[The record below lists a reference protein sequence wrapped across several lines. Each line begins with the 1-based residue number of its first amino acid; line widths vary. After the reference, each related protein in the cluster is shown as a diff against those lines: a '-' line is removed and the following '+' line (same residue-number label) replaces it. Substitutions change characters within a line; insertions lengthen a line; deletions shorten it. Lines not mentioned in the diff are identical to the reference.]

1 MCQNN
6 DNRAE
11 SGESAACGIRV
22 VRRANCRDRRFFVAC
37 DHGFGYQKRAMN
49 DAMHKAL
56 LPTGLTDALPEQ
68 AEAELG
74 AVRRLMDVFRARG
87 YRAVKPPMLEFEEN
101 LLTGPGA
108 GLSAQVFRL
117 MDPISQRMM
126 GLRADMTP
134 QIARLAATR
143 LASAPR
149 PLRLC
154 YSGQVLRVRGDQL
167 RPERQFT
174 QAGIEIVGSDAV
186 TAEAEVLLLTVRA
199 LRDAGL
205 ADLTVDLTMPALA
218 PMLLQ
223 GRGFDEATVR
233 AARRA
238 LDAKD
243 AGELKAQVGDDA
255 AAAALLE
262 AAGTAASAVERLSEI
277 GVSGQA
283 GQLIHRLAE
292 LVALVEAADPE
303 LSLTVDPGEYRG
315 FEYQSGIAFTVFAGG
330 VRGEIARGG
339 RYTTDSGE
347 TAVGATVYLDA
358 VVRGLPPAPEPRM
371 AYAPFGSGP
380 VPVEV
385 SGLPVVNGLEPEQ
398 DAEAEARRL
407 GCSHIIRNGKAE
419 PLG

>member
-1 MCQNN
+1 
-6 DNRAE
+6 
-11 SGESAACGIRV
+11 
-22 VRRANCRDRRFFVAC
+22 
-37 DHGFGYQKRAMN
+37 MN

-174 QAGIEIVGSDAV
+174 QAGIEIVGSEAV

-205 ADLTVDLTMPALA
+205 AELTVDLTAPALA
-218 PMLLQ
+218 PLLLQ
-223 GRGFDEATVR
+223 GRGFDTAAVR

-255 AAAALLE
+255 AATALLE
-262 AAGTAASAVERLSEI
+262 AAGTADKAVERLTSL

-283 GQLIHRLAE
+283 GQLIQRLSD
-292 LVALVEAADPE
+292 LVAQVAKSDPD

-315 FEYQSGIAFTVFAGG
+315 FEYQSGIAFTVFANG

-339 RYTTDSGE
+339 RYTTDAGE

-358 VVRGLPPAPEPRM
+358 VVRGLPPTPAPRM
-371 AYAPFGSGP
+371 AYAPFGSDP

-385 SGLPVVNGLEPEQ
+385 AGLPVVSGLEPEQ
-398 DAEAEARRL
+398 DIEAEARRL
-407 GCSHIIRNGKAE
+407 GCTHIIRNGRAE

>member
-1 MCQNN
+1 
-6 DNRAE
+6 
-11 SGESAACGIRV
+11 
-22 VRRANCRDRRFFVAC
+22 
-37 DHGFGYQKRAMN
+37 MN

-74 AVRRLMDVFRARG
+74 AVRCLMDVFRRRG
-87 YRAVKPPMLEFEEN
+87 YRAVKPPLLEFEEN

-108 GLSAQVFRL
+108 GLSSQVFRL

-143 LASAPR
+143 LADAPR

-174 QAGIEIVGSDAV
+174 QAGIEILGSDAIA
-186 TAEAEVLLLTVRA
+186 AEAEVLLLTVRA
-199 LRDAGL
+199 LGEAGL
-205 ADLTVDLTMPALA
+205 TDLTVDLTAPALA
-218 PMLLQ
+218 PLVLQ

-243 AGELKAQVGDDA
+243 AGELRAQAGDDA
-255 AAAALLE
+255 HAHALLD
-262 AAGTAASAVERLSEI
+262 AAGTASEAVQKLNGL

-283 GQLIHRLAE
+283 GQLIARLSD
-292 LVALVEAADPE
+292 LVDLIHAANPD

-315 FEYQSGIAFTVFAGG
+315 FEYQSGIAFAIFARN

-339 RYTTDSGE
+339 RYTTDAGE

-358 VVRGLPPAPEPRM
+358 VVRGLGDGGEYQI
-371 AYAPFGSGP
+371 AYAPFGSEYDASVAGWI
-380 VPVEV
+380 
-385 SGLPVVNGLEPEQ
+385 PVVSGLEPEA

-407 GCSHIIRNGKAE
+407 GCTHIIRNGEAE
-419 PLG
+419 LLG

>member
-1 MCQNN
+1 
-6 DNRAE
+6 
-11 SGESAACGIRV
+11 
-22 VRRANCRDRRFFVAC
+22 
-37 DHGFGYQKRAMN
+37 MN

-56 LPTGLTDALPEQ
+56 LPTGLTDALPAQ

-87 YRAVKPPMLEFEEN
+87 YRAVKPPLLEFEEN

-126 GLRADMTP
+126 GLRADITP

-143 LASAPR
+143 LAAEPR

-174 QAGIEIVGSDAV
+174 QAGIEILGSEAV
-186 TAEAEVLLLTVRA
+186 AAEAEVLLLTVRA
-199 LRDAGL
+199 LREAGL
-205 ADLTVDLTMPALA
+205 DDLTVDLTAPTLA

-223 GRGFDEATVR
+223 GRGFDQNRIA
-233 AARRA
+233 AAREA

-243 AGELKAQVGDDA
+243 AGELKAQVGDDPA
-255 AAAALLE
+255 AVTLLE
-262 AAGTAASAVERLSEI
+262 AAGTAVHAVEKLQAL

-283 GQLIHRLAE
+283 GQLIARLGE
-292 LVALVEAADPE
+292 LVELVEAADPG
-303 LSLTVDPGEYRG
+303 LALTVDPGEYRG
-315 FEYQSGIAFTVFAGG
+315 FEYQSGIAFTVFARG

-339 RYTTDSGE
+339 RYTTDAGE
-347 TAVGATVYLDA
+347 TAIGATVYLDA
-358 VVRGLPPAPEPRM
+358 VGRGLPAGDGYRQ
-371 AYAPFGSGP
+371 AYAPYGTDIDACDS
-380 VPVEV
+380 V
-385 SGLPVVNGLEPEQ
+385 GLPVICGLEPEA
-398 DAEAEARRL
+398 DVVAEARRL
-407 GCSHIIRNGKAE
+407 GCTHIIRNGKAE

>member
-1 MCQNN
+1 
-6 DNRAE
+6 
-11 SGESAACGIRV
+11 
-22 VRRANCRDRRFFVAC
+22 
-37 DHGFGYQKRAMN
+37 MN

-186 TAEAEVLLLTVRA
+186 AAEAEVLLLTVRA

-205 ADLTVDLTMPALA
+205 SDLTVDLTAPSLA

-223 GRGFDEATVR
+223 GRGFGEDAIN

-243 AGELKAQVGDDA
+243 AGELKAQVGDDEA
-255 AAAALLE
+255 ATALLE
-262 AAGTAASAVERLSEI
+262 AAGTADNAVRQLSAL
-277 GVSGQA
+277 GVAGQA
-283 GQLIHRLAE
+283 GQLIGRLSDLVE
-292 LVALVEAADPE
+292 LVGSADPD
-303 LSLTVDPGEYRG
+303 LALTVDPGEYRG
-315 FEYQSGIAFTVFAGG
+315 FEYQSGIAFTVFARG

-339 RYTTDSGE
+339 RYDTDSGE

-358 VVRGLPPAPEPRM
+358 VVRGLPAAPAPHM

-380 VPVEV
+380 VLAEV
-385 SGLPVVNGLEPEQ
+385 GGLPVVNGLEPEEDTQ
-398 DAEAEARRL
+398 AEARRL
-407 GCSHIIRNGKAE
+407 GCTHIIRNGKAE